1 MNSSRSWTYRTAI
14 PWIAVYRWII
24 VGLGAM
30 ICASTVFQVAGNG
43 TEFRLWILV
52 ALTALVAS
60 RVSVKIPRF
69 NGTITFSDVF
79 IFLAL
84 LTWGLNGA
92 ILAAVAEAIASSIG
106 ISRKATT
113 YFFNIGLSA
122 TATWITG
129 HLLWTLYGDPSTIAA
144 RLSNADFILA
154 IGVMAL
160 SQYIAS
166 TSLVAVMQALKLEL
180 SLWRAWRKY
189 YLWVSATFIMAA
201 IPAGFV
207 ARYFGDFSSMALLT
221 IVPVIGLIYFSYE
234 TYIRNLDALQESE
247 QLFRSSFDYASVGMA
262 LVSPDGKWLQ
272 INESLCG
279 LLQAKE
285 DELLNSDYKNVV
297 HSGDLSYLQNQLED
311 LMAGKITSCQNE
323 LRLISSRGDVSWV
336 DLSVSTARD
345 AHNNIRHLVFQ
356 AQNVTSRKQAEEQL
370 IHDASHDSLTGLLNR
385 TAFREKL
392 DAALINVRKTPERI
406 TAVLFLD
413 LDGFKLVNDSMG
425 HSVGDNLLNITAQ
438 KLLECVRGKD
448 TVARLGGDEFTVL
461 LENLTDIGQAVHV
474 AERINL
480 KLSESFFLGGQEIF
494 VGASIGVAS
503 SLIPYE
509 NAGDM
514 LRDADAAMYQ
524 AKAVGKG
531 CYVFFDNEMHDKVT
545 RELRLANDLR
555 GAVKRG
561 ELFATYQVIRNVETG
576 DIWGFEA
583 LVRWDH
589 PLYGVLPPNEFIP
602 LAEENVLIDQLDD
615 WVLSEACRQLKFW
628 KDNEPGAANCS
639 ISVNISSKRFTQRD
653 LVEKVARVLEET
665 GLEPHSL
672 QIEITE
678 SAMMKNLRNT
688 AHTLAELSRMGVQIA
703 LDDFGTGYS
712 SLSYLQE
719 FPISTL
725 KIDRSFVQRM
735 GSQNDSSQ
743 IVRAV
748 VTLARSLKM
757 KVIAEGVESE
767 SQLKQ
772 LKDVG
777 CQYCQGYLFSA
788 PIVADDAFK
797 LVSEHLAIFTPPRSK
812 NYGLRLT
819 SNL

>member
-1 MNSSRSWTYRTAI
+1 MSEPLHSTKQTAF
-14 PWIAVYRWII
+14 PWITLYRWTVI
-24 VGLGAM
+24 VLGAV
-30 ICASTVFQVAGNG
+30 IFANTGFQVYENG
-43 TEFRLWILV
+43 SEFRLWILI
-52 ALTALVAS
+52 ALTAVVAS

-69 NGTITFSDVF
+69 NGSITFSDVF

-84 LTWGLNGA
+84 LTWGVTGA
-92 ILAAVAEAIASSIG
+92 VLAAAAEAIVSSIG
-106 ISRKATT
+106 VSRKPTT
-113 YFFNIGLSA
+113 YLFNLGLSA
-122 TATWITG
+122 TATWVTAHI
-129 HLLWTLYGDPSTIAA
+129 LWTFYGDPAKLA
-144 RLSNADFILA
+144 RTLSNADFFLA

-160 SQYIAS
+160 SQYVVS
-166 TSLVAVMQALKLEL
+166 TSMVAVMQAMKLEL
-180 SLWRAWRKY
+180 SLWHAWRKY

-207 ARYFGDFSSMALLT
+207 ARYFGDFSAMALLT
-221 IVPVIGLIYFSYE
+221 IVPVIGLIYFSYD

-247 QLFRSSFDYASVGMA
+247 QLFRSSFDYATIGMA
-262 LVSPDGKWLQ
+262 LVSPEGNWLQ

-285 DELLNSDYKNVV
+285 ADLLNSSYTNVV
-297 HSGDLSYLQNQLED
+297 HTQDQAYLQGQLED
-311 LMAGKITSCQNE
+311 LIRGKTSSCQKE
-323 LRLISSRGDVSWV
+323 LRLLSSLGEVSWV

-356 AQNVTSRKQAEEQL
+356 AQNVTSRRQAEEQL

-392 DAALINVRKTPERI
+392 EAALTQVRRVPDRI

-413 LDGFKLVNDSMG
+413 LDGFKLVNDSLG
-425 HSVGDNLLNITAQ
+425 HSVGDKLLNVTAQ

-461 LENLTDIGQAVHV
+461 LENLTDIDQAVQV
-474 AERINL
+474 AERINA
-480 KLSESFFLGGQEIF
+480 KLSESFYLSGQEIF

-503 SLIPYE
+503 SMIPYE
-509 NAGDM
+509 SAGDM

-524 AKAVGKG
+524 AKSLGKG
-531 CYVFFDNEMHDKVT
+531 CYVFFDHEMHDKVT
-545 RELRLANDLR
+545 KELRLANDLR
-555 GAVKRG
+555 GAVKRD

-576 DIWGFEA
+576 EIWGFEA

-589 PLYGVLPPNEFIP
+589 PLYGVLPPTEFIS

-615 WVLSEACRQLKFW
+615 WMLSEACRQLRYW
-628 KDNEPGAANCS
+628 QENEVGAENCS

-653 LVEKVARVLEET
+653 LVEKIARVLEET
-665 GLEPHSL
+665 GLAPGSL

-678 SAMMKNLRNT
+678 SAMMKNLKNT
-688 AHTLAELSRMGVQIA
+688 AHTLSELSRMGVQIA

-735 GSQNDSSQ
+735 GSQNDSKQ

-757 KVIAEGVESE
+757 KVIAEGVENKE
-767 SQLKQ
+767 QLVQLKE
-772 LKDVG
+772 VG
-777 CQYCQGYLFSA
+777 CQFGQGYLFSA
-788 PIVADDAFK
+788 PIIADDAFK
-797 LVSEHLAIFTPPRSK
+797 LVTEHLSVFAPVFDK
-812 NYGLRLT
+812 GNGLRLT